1 MPERSFGQTIR
12 YRRTKLGLS
21 QTKLGEL
28 VGRSAST
35 IRAWERDKTAPNDIR
50 VVVTLSAVLGIPERV
65 LFDKLGMTP
74 PEVEANATVEE
85 VLAELAPA
93 PEEAE
98 GTAISPPAE
107 DRGPLEPTPVSE
119 PLPPPDSAVEPTP
132 AAEPSPS
139 SDSRAEPAS
148 APTPEPYL
156 LAAPVASTVEPSYI
170 EDRGQRQL
178 YRVRYLATAVVL
190 VALGI
195 ALLWALDRGLE
206 AFAEWWDVFVGN
218 LRF

>member
-35 IRAWERDKTAPNDIR
+35 IRAWERDKTAPNDTS
-50 VVVTLSAVLGIPERV
+50 VVVTLSAVLGITERV

-74 PEVEANATVEE
+74 PESETNATVEE
-85 VLAELAPA
+85 VLAELAPE

-98 GTAISPPAE
+98 ETAISPPAE
-107 DRGPLEPTPVSE
+107 DREPVEPTPASE
-119 PLPPPDSAVEPTP
+119 PLPPSDSAVEPTP
-132 AAEPSPS
+132 AAEPPPPTDSP
-139 SDSRAEPAS
+139 AEPAF
-148 APTPEPYL
+148 APTAEPYRVTT
-156 LAAPVASTVEPSYI
+156 PVVPAVEPSYI
-170 EDRGQRQL
+170 EDQGQRQL
-178 YRVRYLATAVVL
+178 YRVRYLATAVAL

-206 AFAEWWDVFVGN
+206 AFAEWWDVFFGN